1 MVTIVGQVP
10 SKDVEL
16 ARNHPPRVSHLHL
29 ILWGQE
35 NPELAG
41 GEGSR
46 RHRWALPGA
55 QAAQRAMGHLQEQDE
70 IHLL

>member
-16 ARNHPPRVSHLHL
+16 ARNHPPRVSHLDL

-55 QAAQRAMGHLQEQDE
+55 QAAQRAV
-70 IHLL
+70 